1 MPASVRVDTSA
12 FERSVKRS
20 ENQLKE
26 ALVRAMGKSIEQLR
40 EESQALAPYKTGE
53 LQGNVTTTV
62 SMDGKSVTGEV
73 QFNVPYAS
81 RQHNDLDLRP
91 GPGTQ
96 AKTHT
101 RYGTPGQNYLV
112 NPAVG
117 LGRDLEY
124 HKHIKEELE
133 R

>member
-1 MPASVRVDTSA
+1 MPVSVRVDTSA
-12 FERSVKRS
+12 FAKSLRKAEG
-20 ENQLKE
+20 QLSE
-26 ALVRAMGKSIEQLR
+26 ALIRAMGKSIEQLR

-53 LQGNVTTTV
+53 LQGNVNTNV
-62 SMDGKSVTGEV
+62 SADGKTVTGEV

-96 AKTHT
+96 AKPQT
-101 RYGTPGQNYLV
+101 RYGTPGQNYLL

-117 LGRDLEY
+117 LGRDQEY